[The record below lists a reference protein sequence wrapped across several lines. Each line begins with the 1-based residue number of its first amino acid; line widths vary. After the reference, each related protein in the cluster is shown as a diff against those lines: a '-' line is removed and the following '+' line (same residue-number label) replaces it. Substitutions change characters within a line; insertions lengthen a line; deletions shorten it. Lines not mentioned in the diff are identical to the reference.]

1 MKRRTFVAGLG
12 SAVAWP
18 VVALAQQSAKPVI
31 GVLGDGTPDTQ
42 GERYAEIK
50 RGLSD
55 IGYVEGQ
62 NLAIEYL
69 WAGYHTDLIPTL
81 AAELVRRQVSLIF
94 VNSMAAALAAKPRPK
109 PFPSFFRLASTR
121 SRRG

>member
-1 MKRRTFVAGLG
+1 M
-12 SAVAWP
+12 
-18 VVALAQQSAKPVI
+18 I

-42 GERYAEIK
+42 GERYAEIQ

-55 IGYVEGQ
+55 IGYVEGR

-81 AAELVRRQVSLIF
+81 AAEQVRRQVSLIF
-94 VNSMAAALAAKPRPK
+94 VNSTAAA
-109 PFPSFFRLASTR
+109 PSARTR
-121 SRRG
+121 DGCNFIENCRQHEGGAREH